1 MSRVVPSGATSAA
14 ARSSA
19 VLYDAARRLPEIPRI
34 RIGLG
39 GLDGRDVDQ
48 QLHVIGDE
56 HVAVGKRLVPLE
68 IELAPINGPFELEAD
83 ALVAPRVLTVLGDLA
98 GELDR
103 LGDALDRDLAGQ
115 ANIPAG
121 RRVRAG

>member
-14 ARSSA
+14 ACSSA
-19 VLYDAARRLPEIPRI
+19 VLYDAARSLPEIPRI

-48 QLHVIGDE
+48 QLDVVGDE
-56 HVAVGKRLVPLE
+56 HVAVGERLVPLE

-98 GELDR
+98 GELDQ

-115 ANIPAG
+115 A
-121 RRVRAG
+121 